1 MAKRKKSNTWV
12 VIGSVALLAV
22 VLYFVYSYSGLI
34 KTTTFTGR
42 SAAIATRLDC
52 RRTADN
58 TLEARLSVDGS
69 GNPAALTR
77 GSGLQEEYITW
88 KTSQSAGTITPPTSA
103 TDVDGLA
110 QSTFKPNPGITDPV
124 ITASFSGDTIQVNS
138 EGNTVVVEYGA
149 SSCDVS
155 IVN

>member
-1 MAKRKKSNTWV
+1 MAKQKKSNTWV

-42 SAAIATRLDC
+42 GATIATRLDC

-58 TLEARLSVDGS
+58 IIEARLSVDGS
-69 GNPAALTR
+69 GNPAALTK
-77 GSGLQEEYITW
+77 GSGLQEEYIVW
-88 KTSQSAGTITPPTSA
+88 NTSQSSGTITPATSA

-110 QSTFKPNPGITDPV
+110 QSTFIPAPGITTPA
-124 ITASFSGDTIQVNS
+124 ITASFSGDRIQVNS
-138 EGNTVVVEYGA
+138 QGNTVVVEYGP
-149 SSCDVS
+149 SSCDVPF
-155 IVN
+155 VN